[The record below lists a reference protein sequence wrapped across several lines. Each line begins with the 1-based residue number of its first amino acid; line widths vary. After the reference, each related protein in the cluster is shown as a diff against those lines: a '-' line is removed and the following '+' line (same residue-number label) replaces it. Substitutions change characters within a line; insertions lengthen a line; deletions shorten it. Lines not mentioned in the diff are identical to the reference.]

1 LVAKEKEED
10 QTEEDFAKKEQQ
22 HFTMH
27 ARRVTITMAITVY
40 AKVLS
45 RKPP

>member
-1 LVAKEKEED
+1 MAKEKEEED